1 MPSADDRADTPTA
14 WTSLRRS
21 AAVAKA
27 LLGPAR
33 GHDALER
40 WVRLQV
46 ERTRDPS
53 FAALFADAPRPPGVR
68 IEDYLHRVVER
79 GGLRLLGGIRHF
91 GSDPTRPFVEIVA
104 WRPLDDERAPEDPW
118 HTSVLERVRAVA
130 THEWRAFSPLDV
142 RVLRPEANRAPPAPP
157 RDRRVDQYVHV
168 ADVRT
173 MVAPDARTTLA
184 PFDDLDAALALVEN
198 RYAALE
204 RENPTLARDV
214 TPADRETLVKCRAA
228 GSLHAI
234 RARRAH
240 GRVDRDAA
248 RHDRLARLPRRRRG
262 SRLARARRAGSRECR
277 ATCPGRA
284 SGADARWPHAR
295 ASPARWNDRRAQR
308 RLDRCGVASRTR
320 RRVPS
325 RLSARSRRG
334 AVAFGLGPPRGR
346 RDRTSSSLTT
356 GAPRSSRDPLGS
368 VVENARG
375 EPVDRLADGVERRC
389 RVPATTS

>member
-1 MPSADDRADTPTA
+1 MPSADDRADTQTA

-21 AAVAKA
+21 ATVAKA

-68 IEDYLHRVVER
+68 IEDHLHRVVER
-79 GGLRLLGGIRHF
+79 DGLRLLGGIRHF

-104 WRPLDDERAPEDPW
+104 WTPLSEETARESPW
-118 HTSVLERVRAVA
+118 HDAILERVRAA
-130 THEWRAFSPLDV
+130 AAHEWRAFSPLDV

-173 MVAPDARTTLA
+173 MVAKDGDDGATSASGARTTLA

-214 TPADRETLVKCRAA
+214 TPADRETLAECRAA

-234 RARRAH
+234 RAHGHTVGLIATLPGTIDWLDCHVVVEEVVSLEHAGRGHASAAQRALAAH
-240 GRVDRDAA
+240 LVRVHDGRKPGHRLLGRTIDARNVA
-248 RHDRLARLPRRRRG
+248 SIGAASRAGRAAVFRHDFLP
-262 SRLARARRAGSRECR
+262 
-277 ATCPGRA
+277 
-284 SGADARWPHAR
+284 
-295 ASPARWNDRRAQR
+295 
-308 RLDRCGVASRTR
+308 V
-320 RRVPS
+320 
-325 RLSARSRRG
+325 
-334 AVAFGLGPPRGR
+334 
-346 RDRTSSSLTT
+346 
-356 GAPRSSRDPLGS
+356 
-368 VVENARG
+368 RG
-375 EPVDRLADGVERRC
+375 EGLSPSGSDRPADDEIERP
-389 RVPATTS
+389 RV